1 MAAPSSLTHAL
12 AELERLDAAGLLTE
26 LIETP
31 SPTGAERPLAERLA
45 ARFRAAGLPADV
57 RPVGGESANVVVGG
71 EPDGRPSLLIYGQL
85 DTTFSGDTDQ
95 DRPLLAGRADPE
107 FRPVAERSGDWM
119 LGLGAEN
126 PKGYLAAG
134 VLAMLAL
141 AAAGQPRNVQVVGGF
156 CAAGMPALPLGF
168 GRGVRALLAG
178 VAPVT
183 AAIVPKPG
191 FAASWEE
198 VGIAVYRLTVEGG
211 VGYTGIRGYEPE
223 ENTVAQAA
231 RVVGALEHWFADYG
245 DRFATEYCRPRG
257 AVVAISGGDP
267 ARPAFWPETCTID
280 VDLRLPPGVAVQ
292 RVDDELRA
300 EVVRIVA
307 RLGVAVSVERVQA
320 VPGATTSPG
329 APVVRSAVAA
339 WEDLTGD
346 THEPRTATSGYTDA
360 VVLRAAG
367 VDTVRAG
374 MPRPPRRDG
383 GPPFSMGAVHLPSLL
398 TLAEWLVRTVT
409 TYDQHEGA
417 HP

>member
-1 MAAPSSLTHAL
+1 MAGTAVAGAL
-12 AELERLDAAGLLTE
+12 AELARLDAAELVAE

-45 ARFRAAGLPADV
+45 ARLRAAGLPAAV
-57 RPVGGESANVVVGG
+57 QPVGGESANVVVGAA
-71 EPDGRPSLLIYGQL
+71 PDGRPRLLLYGQL
-85 DTTFSGDTDQ
+85 DTTFTGDADQ
-95 DRPLLAGRADPE
+95 DRPLLAGRSDPE
-107 FRPVAERSGDWM
+107 FRPAAVRSGDWM

-134 VLAMLAL
+134 VLALVAL
-141 AAAGQPRNVQVVGGF
+141 AAAGPPRNVQVVAGF

-178 VAPVT
+178 IAPVS

-198 VGIAVYRLTVEGG
+198 VGIAVYRLTVQGT
-211 VGYTGIRGYEPE
+211 VGYTGIRGYGPD
-223 ENTVAQAA
+223 ENTVARAA
-231 RVVGALEHWFADYG
+231 RVVAALEHWFADYG
-245 DRFATEYCRPRG
+245 DRFTTPYCRPRG

-280 VDLRLPPGVAVQ
+280 VDLRLPPGVPVE

-300 EVVRIVA
+300 EVERIVG
-307 RLGVAVSVERVQA
+307 RLGVAVTVERRCA
-320 VPGATTSPG
+320 VPGAATSPD

-339 WEDLTGD
+339 WEDLTRR

-360 VVLRAAG
+360 VALRAAG
-367 VDTVRAG
+367 VDTVRVG
-374 MPRPPRRDG
+374 MPRPPRRAG

-398 TLAEWLVRTVT
+398 TLAEWLVRAVT